1 LVRMEKSIEIK
12 APPEKVWEMVAL
24 DRLPEWMDVVE
35 MKSAKYTSEV
45 RKPEDKYRVG
55 STAHVIE
62 KRWEYELDIME
73 SLKNEKI
80 SVRSRG
86 KYLLNMTFNLKPVNE
101 RTKFTLALNA
111 EMPWGVLGKAIGS
124 ISGGYFGKEVNKA
137 LEKLKS
143 ILEK

>member
-1 LVRMEKSIEIK
+1 LVRIEKSIEIK
-12 APPEKVWEMVAL
+12 VPPEKVWEMVAL
-24 DRLPEWMDVVE
+24 DRLPEWMDVLE

-55 STAHVIE
+55 ASAHVIE

-73 SLKNEKI
+73 SLENEKI

-86 KYLLNMTFNLKPVNE
+86 KYLINMTFNLKPVNE
-101 RTKFTLALNA
+101 RTEFTLAGNF
-111 EMPWGVLGKAIGS
+111 EMPWGVLGKALGS
-124 ISGGYFGKEVNKA
+124 ISKGYFEKEVNKA